1 MPERPSLEVHRLR
14 DLIRSFLA
22 DYLRIVESDSAAGLR
37 LDGIELR
44 RKRVDGVCIVAETA
58 GRRSGK
64 KTTILVRIEAEAL
77 APPEASLRVGRSIR
91 GLRLPYG
98 EPLLTSLVY
107 LQGGRPGP
115 HLDSCVLAEVCGIE
129 LARLYFTSFGLNETR
144 AEPYLERP
152 EPLAWALAARMR
164 PTQRTPD
171 EHRRACLERIAAAVL
186 DEKRRSLLQRSVK
199 APGSYRGTS

>member
-1 MPERPSLEVHRLR
+1 MPERPSLEVRRLR

-22 DYLRIVESDSAAGLR
+22 DYLRIVESDSAGRLR
-37 LDGIELR
+37 LDEIALR
-44 RKRVDGVCIVAETA
+44 RRPVDGACIVAETS
-58 GRRSGK
+58 GRRSGEK
-64 KTTILVRIEAEAL
+64 VTILVRIEPEAL
-77 APPEASLRVGRSIR
+77 PSPEASLRVCRSIR
-91 GLRLPYG
+91 SLRLPYG
-98 EPLLTSLVY
+98 EPLLVSLVY

-115 HLDSCVLAEVCGIE
+115 RLDSCLLAEAGGIE
-129 LARLYFTSFGLNETR
+129 IASFYFTSFGLTETR

-171 EHRRACLERIAAAVL
+171 EHRRACLERIAAAAL
-186 DEKRRSLLQRSVK
+186 DEKRRRLLQKSVK